1 MRKQASIDS
10 THSARLP
17 ITIITQS
24 PRATPQWLNV
34 PARLAERL
42 AISPNNHSCRCPPRL
57 ISTSAHRS
65 GGIACTTS
73 SAKFIGAGSLPP
85 SDAMTFWNG
94 VLWLH
99 LLAMA
104 FFVGG
109 QLMLAAVVV
118 PVLRSHSGT
127 GDRGP
132 LRAAARRFGIGT
144 LGAVGVLVV
153 TGAAMASHFHRWSDS
168 TLQVKLSLVV
178 LVGVLI
184 AAHMRRPEWHV
195 LDAAIFLVSL
205 AIVWL
210 GIVVAG

>member
-1 MRKQASIDS
+1 MS
-10 THSARLP
+10 
-17 ITIITQS
+17 
-24 PRATPQWLNV
+24 
-34 PARLAERL
+34 
-42 AISPNNHSCRCPPRL
+42 
-57 ISTSAHRS
+57 
-65 GGIACTTS
+65 
-73 SAKFIGAGSLPP
+73 
-85 SDAMTFWNG
+85 FWNG

-118 PVLRSHSGT
+118 PVLRSAGG
-127 GDRGP
+127 GDRVA

-144 LGAVGVLVV
+144 LIAVFVLVI
-153 TGAAMASHFHRWSDS
+153 TGVAMASHFHRWSDS
-168 TLQVKLSLVV
+168 TLQVKLGLVV
-178 LVGVLI
+178 VVGVLI
-184 AAHMRRPEWHV
+184 GAHMRRPEWHV